1 MSRLPGDISKR
12 APGTEIATLRAGAAA
27 AVAFAGCLFSG
38 PRVINWLKAR
48 KVREDVTKKDSKRLT
63 EIHSGKK
70 DTPTMGGLF
79 LIGSALVAALAF
91 ADLRTPAVLGTLGAI
106 AVLWGVGYADDW
118 IKLRTKK
125 AGMAAKPRLAIQGAV
140 GFALGW
146 LLWKSGHST
155 QIAIPFVKATID
167 LGMGYPILAALVMA
181 ATTNAVNLTD
191 GLDGLAGGCFLAAG
205 LAYTG
210 ILYVAGRAD
219 LSAQLGIPHVPGAS
233 ELAILGAALVGAT
246 LGFMWFNCFPAQV
259 FMGNTG
265 SLPLGGALAAMAL
278 VAKQELLLVVIGAV
292 FVGEALSVILQVLS
306 FKSTGRRIFKI
317 APIHHH
323 FQFDGIPE
331 SKITARF
338 WIASAISAL
347 AGLAALRAG

>member
-1 MSRLPGDISKR
+1 M
-12 APGTEIATLRAGAAA
+12 TELATLRAGAAA
-27 AVAFAGCLFSG
+27 AAAFAACLFTG
-38 PRVINWLKAR
+38 PRVIAWLKAR

-79 LIGSALVAALAF
+79 MIGAALAAALVL
-91 ADLRTPAVLGTLGAI
+91 ADLRTPAVPATCAAI
-106 AVLWGVGYADDW
+106 AILWGIGYADDW
-118 IKLRTKK
+118 VKLKTKK
-125 AGMAAKPRLAIQGAV
+125 AGLAGKPRLVMQALVGA
-140 GFALGW
+140 GLG
-146 LLWKSGHST
+146 LVLWKTGHST
-155 QIAIPFVKATID
+155 QVAIPLVHRSID
-167 LGMGYPILAALVMA
+167 FGPWYPAFAALVMA

-210 ILYVAGRAD
+210 ILYVTGRPD
-219 LSAQLGIPHVPGAS
+219 LAASLGLPHVAGAS
-233 ELAILGAALVGAT
+233 ELAVLGSALLGAT
-246 LGFMWFNCFPAQV
+246 LGFMWFNCYPAQV

-278 VAKQELLLVVIGAV
+278 VAKQELLLILIGGV
-292 FVGEALSVILQVLS
+292 FVVEALSVILQVAS
-306 FKSTGRRIFKI
+306 FKSTGKRIFKI

-323 FQFDGIPE
+323 FQFDGVPE
-331 SKITARF
+331 AKITARF

-347 AGLAALRAG
+347 AGIAALRAG